1 MARLKNSLE
10 KAFVHLNNLQDE
22 YFRELDSKIEARL
35 KGVKDPMQ
43 VFAVCEE
50 IQESTELGDPK
61 ADEIA
66 KAESLVFPLETEAKR
81 EAYRAGYYAAF
92 ADCRRQHVRSMML
105 YHLCLSHA
113 AAKDSEWP
121 ETLNG

>member
-1 MARLKNSLE
+1 MARLKNSFE
-10 KAFVHLNNLQDE
+10 KEALHLYNLQDK

-35 KGVKDPMQ
+35 KGVKEPMQ
-43 VFAVCEE
+43 ALAVCEE

-61 ADEIA
+61 ADEIT
-66 KAESLVFPLETEAKR
+66 KAESLIFPLETETKR

-92 ADCRRQHVRSMML
+92 ADCRRQYVRSMVL
-105 YHLCLSHA
+105 YYLRLSHA